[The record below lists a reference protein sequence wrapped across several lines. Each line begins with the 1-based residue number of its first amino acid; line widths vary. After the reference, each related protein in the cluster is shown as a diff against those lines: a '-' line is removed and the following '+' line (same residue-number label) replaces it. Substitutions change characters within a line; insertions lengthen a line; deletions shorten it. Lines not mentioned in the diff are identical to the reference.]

1 VQLCDEDGR
10 LEADGAHP
18 RAILQVPQHDL
29 PVLPRA
35 EEVAVVGRP
44 AQRLHLARVAAELA
58 RDAVG
63 LDVEDDDYAVVLQRN
78 QRESH
83 AKAWFSRTRPDASR
97 SPRWLKRIDVAWPLP
112 TRCESLHAKRAAM

>member
-1 VQLCDEDGR
+1 MEVRQVSSGVLPLGSLVLRVQLCDEDGG

-35 EEVAVVGRP
+35 EEVAVIYGP

-58 RDAVG
+58 RDAVC
-63 LDVEDDDYAVVLQRN
+63 LDVEYDDDAIVLGAISRNHMQRHCFRVRVRMQAN
-78 QRESH
+78 R
-83 AKAWFSRTRPDASR
+83 RGD
-97 SPRWLKRIDVAWPLP
+97 
-112 TRCESLHAKRAAM
+112 